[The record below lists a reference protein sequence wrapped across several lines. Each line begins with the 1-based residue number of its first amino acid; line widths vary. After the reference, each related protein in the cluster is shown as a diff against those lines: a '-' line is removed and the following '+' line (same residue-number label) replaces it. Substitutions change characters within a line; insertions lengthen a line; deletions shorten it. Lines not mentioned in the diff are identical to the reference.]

1 MVRCYHETMTLTLG
15 DILHIVALLIATGG
29 LIWRMS
35 ALASDVRA
43 LQKAIEKA
51 DPHVMNMPLFG
62 QRLATIEAEHVTFR
76 ERMHKLA
83 NDMQYALGRLD
94 DLAPREPSRPD
105 LTETPGRYPPR
116 R

>member
-1 MVRCYHETMTLTLG
+1 MAITLG
-15 DILHIVALLIATGG
+15 DILHLVALLVATGG
-29 LIWRMS
+29 LIWRLS

-62 QRLATIEAEHVTFR
+62 QRLTAIETEHTMFR

-94 DLAPREPSRPD
+94 DLSPREPSRPD
-105 LTETPGRYPPR
+105 LSDPIR
-116 R
+116 RR